1 MYGTANPDVTSAAKW
16 LLLAAV
22 TVCVTVPL
30 TMLGVPSALLLA
42 GLLGGI
48 ALALMSLA
56 PKRVPRR
63 VDIASQ
69 GVLGVHIGTM
79 VQPDAFE
86 ALRSS
91 WPMVFAVVTATLV
104 LSVVGGAL
112 LGRHRTVS
120 PLTGALALVAG
131 GSAGLVSIARELGG
145 DERVV
150 AAVQY
155 LRVAL
160 IVASMP
166 LLATMINHAG
176 TSHPAPP
183 IRESGSAPWYL
194 SIVLLAVIVVAGA
207 RAGQFVRLPGA
218 GLLGPL
224 SITIVLELTGVSF
237 GLVVPAILVQIGYMV
252 IGWQAGVAFTRESVR
267 AIQRILPAALG
278 LIVLINLASAGLG
291 ALLAYSSGVSRLDG
305 YLATTPG
312 GINAVLATA
321 VESGANVTFIMTAQ
335 VMRLLLMLFA
345 APLVARGFM
354 RFGQPRADRN
364 FATTSAR
371 GAGCAWGPA
380 ILPAA

>member
-1 MYGTANPDVTSAAKW
+1 MYGTANPDTTSAAKW

-30 TMLGVPSALLLA
+30 TMLGVPSAVLLA
-42 GLLGGI
+42 GLLVGI

-79 VQPDAFE
+79 AQPDAFE
-86 ALRSS
+86 AFRSS
-91 WPMVFAVVTATLV
+91 WPMVVAVVTATLL

-166 LLATMINHAG
+166 LLATMINHSG
-176 TSHPAPP
+176 TPHPAPP
-183 IRESGSAPWYL
+183 IRESWSAPWYF
-194 SIVLLAVIVVAGA
+194 SIILLAVIVVAGA

-224 SITIVLELTGVSF
+224 SIAIVLELTGMSF

-252 IGWQAGVAFTRESVR
+252 IGWQAGVAFTRESLR
-267 AIQRILPAALG
+267 AIQRILPTALG

-291 ALLAYSSGVSRLDG
+291 ALLAYSSGVSLLDG
-305 YLATTPG
+305 YLATTLG

-321 VESGANVTFIMTAQ
+321 MESGANVTFIMTAQ

-345 APLVARGFM
+345 APLVAR
-354 RFGQPRADRN
+354 

-380 ILPAA
+380 ILRTA